1 MTFVIDKD
9 TYVLRR
15 CKTDIFYA
23 TSMTT
28 LHRGEFFNKD
38 IQNIRFL
45 FNLERNI
52 VFMYKHIVAL

>member
-1 MTFVIDKD
+1 MTFVVDKD

-15 CKTDIFYA
+15 CITEITDA
-23 TSMTT
+23 TSMST

-45 FNLERNI
+45 FDLERNI
-52 VFMYKHIVAL
+52 DFMYKHIVAL